1 MNKEQENAKCDPC
14 EQQFEENVHEI
25 VNEVEGYT
33 DKDRKKKEKEVE
45 EAFTASKTDM
55 KR

>member
-1 MNKEQENAKCDPC
+1 MNQEQENAKCDPC

-33 DKDRKKKEKEVE
+33 QKDHNKKEKEVE
-45 EAFTASKTDM
+45 EAFATSETSRKD
-55 KR
+55 